1 MKVLRLIV
9 VLLSTSFSFLFSGV
23 MADVLTF
30 HNDTNRY
37 GANRDEIALTPLNV
51 NTNSFGLRFTLPVDD
66 KVYAQPLYVSSVPV
80 GGQLPRHNLL
90 IVATEHDVVY
100 AFDAD
105 SGAQMWQTS
114 LLGANEVWSDDRN
127 CGDLTPDIGV
137 TGTPVIDRGVLPYGR
152 IYVVAM
158 SKTAGSTTYFQR
170 LHALDLATGQDVQ
183 APVTIQASYPGS
195 GPGNDGKGN
204 VIFNPATQR
213 QRAPLLLF
221 NGTIYIGW
229 ASFCDHAPYTGWIM
243 GYNENTL
250 AQTAVLNV
258 NPNGT
263 PISTHLPDGSGNG
276 IWGGAGLAERS
287 GNIYVAIGN
296 GPFDSNLD
304 ANGFPSDHD
313 FGNTFLKLSP
323 NLLVT
328 DYFTPYNQAQLAA
341 SDSDQGSGGVMLLP
355 DLTDANNIV
364 RHLGVNGG
372 KDGNLYLIDLDNPGK
387 FIPGATSNSNVY
399 QELLQAVRTGLY
411 CAPAYFN
418 TAIYCGPQKH
428 ALKRFKISHAQLIA
442 SSSTANTFGFPGTTP
457 SISSFG
463 TTNAIV
469 WAYEDT
475 TGTETGNP
483 VLHAYDAL
491 NLASELYNSTQKPQ
505 DNFGSGTANKFITPT
520 ICNGK
525 VYVGTATL
533 VAAFGLL
540 PPITTAA
547 DLSTNVQIAFQP
559 PRFNSSTRQYTQSAT
574 LTNTSGGN
582 LNLPVSLVFDNLS
595 ANAALANAF
604 GATSSTSPSGS
615 SYINFPLTSPLAPGQ
630 SVTAQLVWIDSDQ
643 PPTPPAISFT
653 GVRVLAGPNSR

>member
-1 MKVLRLIV
+1 LKGISFMQVLRLVI
-9 VLLSTSFSFLFSGV
+9 VLLSTSYSLLFSGV
-23 MADVLTF
+23 TADVLTF
-30 HNDTNRY
+30 HNDTSRY

-51 NTNSFGLRFTLPVDD
+51 NTNSFGLTFTLPVDG

-80 GGQLPRHNLL
+80 GGQLPRHNLVV
-90 IVATEHDVVY
+90 VATEHDIVY

-170 LHALDLATGQDVQ
+170 LHALDLATGADVQ
-183 APVTIQASYPGS
+183 TPVTIQASYPGN
-195 GPGNDGKGN
+195 GPGNDGQGH

-229 ASFCDHAPYTGWIM
+229 SSFCDRAPYTGWIM

-258 NPNGT
+258 NPNGA
-263 PISTHLPDGSGNG
+263 PISTHLPDGSGGG
-276 IWGGAGLAERS
+276 IWGGGGLAARGS
-287 GNIYVAIGN
+287 NIYVAIGN
-296 GPFDSNLD
+296 GPFDTALD
-304 ANGFPSDHD
+304 ANGFPSNRD
-313 FGNTFLKLSP
+313 FGNSFLKLSP
-323 NLLVT
+323 NLLIS

-341 SDSDQGSGGVMLLP
+341 SDGDQSSGGVLLLP
-355 DLTDANNIV
+355 DLTDASNIV
-364 RHLGVNGG
+364 RHLAVNGG
-372 KDGNLYLIDLDNPGK
+372 KDGNLYLVNLDNPGK

-428 ALKRFKISHAQLIA
+428 ALKRFKIRQAQLIA

-457 SISSFG
+457 AISSLG

-469 WAYEDT
+469 WAYENT

-491 NLASELYNSTQKPQ
+491 NLATELYNSTQKPQ
-505 DNFGSGTANKFITPT
+505 DNFGSGQRT
-520 ICNGK
+520 
-525 VYVGTATL
+525 
-533 VAAFGLL
+533 
-540 PPITTAA
+540 
-547 DLSTNVQIAFQP
+547 
-559 PRFNSSTRQYTQSAT
+559 NSSHLLSAT
-574 LTNTSGGN
+574 
-582 LNLPVSLVFDNLS
+582 
-595 ANAALANAF
+595 
-604 GATSSTSPSGS
+604 
-615 SYINFPLTSPLAPGQ
+615 
-630 SVTAQLVWIDSDQ
+630 
-643 PPTPPAISFT
+643 
-653 GVRVLAGPNSR
+653 VRCMWVPRP